1 MSKSGCY
8 LSIGKKIGYTLVFVI
23 GCKCNKLFS
32 NFRYWWQKLLGKVL
46 YKEDDVQEFLL
57 ILPQSHLVD

>member
-1 MSKSGCY
+1 MSKSGNY
-8 LSIGKKIGYTLVFVI
+8 LFISKKFGYTLVFVI
-23 GCKCNKLFS
+23 GYKGNKLFS
-32 NFRYWWQKLLGKVL
+32 NFRFRWKKLLGKVL